1 MVYIYIYIHIYVYIY
16 IYIYIYAD
24 SILKMVAIMVTS
36 ITFKPLEL
44 QIVFL
49 CYRCSFINCPN
60 LFSIG
65 GEHVVRFYC
74 MAVAAIFLAL
84 LVLCK

>member
-1 MVYIYIYIHIYVYIY
+1 MHIYVCIYIYIFIY
-16 IYIYIYAD
+16 IYVD
-24 SILKMVAIMVTS
+24 SMLRMIAIMVTS

-49 CYRCSFINCPN
+49 CYRCSLINCPN

-65 GEHVVRFYC
+65 GKHVVRFYC
-74 MAVAAIFLAL
+74 MAVVAIFLAL

>member
-1 MVYIYIYIHIYVYIY
+1 MYIYLYIYV
-16 IYIYIYAD
+16 D
-24 SILKMVAIMVTS
+24 NILRMVAIMVTS
-36 ITFKPLEL
+36 ITLKPLEL

-49 CYRCSFINCPN
+49 CYKCSLINCPN

-65 GEHVVRFYC
+65 GKHVVRFYC
-74 MAVAAIFLAL
+74 MAVVAIFLAL